1 MKYDFIGKDKL
12 FYKLTRGKLYV
23 GKGGGT
29 MIKRK
34 FPKYDEKCDGYE
46 AGCEWWLI
54 TEDKPERILTMD
66 VDDTV
71 TVSNN

>member
-1 MKYDFIGKDKL
+1 
-12 FYKLTRGKLYV
+12 
-23 GKGGGT
+23 

-46 AGCEWWLI
+46 PGCEWWLI

>member
-1 MKYDFIGKDKL
+1 
-12 FYKLTRGKLYV
+12 
-23 GKGGGT
+23 

-46 AGCEWWLI
+46 EAGCKWWLI
-54 TEDKPERILTMD
+54 TEDKPEQILTMD